1 MKLRNGKIF
10 PADYLLKNAPP
21 LQGDEA
27 ANIRRYYVPEDP
39 PASPPRLA
47 RWKYVSDAGRWRSEY
62 LEHDPAYRALVDAI
76 SFYDL
81 TIAQDRIE
89 FISLIT
95 LALFLDPWNYASSVA
110 MRTTDN
116 MGKVN
121 AMDELEEFNRR
132 LVSCEAAVK
141 ILRQVSDDPD
151 LAIMDARDAGTQA
164 NMRRLSPPAP
174 PAPPP
179 KAEE

>member
-10 PADYLLKNAPP
+10 PADYILRDAPP
-21 LQGDEA
+21 LQGDEKA
-27 ANIRRYYVPEDP
+27 RIRRYIIPEDP
-39 PASPPRLA
+39 PASPPRTA
-47 RWKYVSDAGRWRSEY
+47 MWVFVSDAGRWRSEC

-76 SFYDL
+76 SYYDL
-81 TIAQDRIE
+81 TVAQDRIE
-89 FISLIT
+89 FIALIT

-132 LVSCEAAVK
+132 LVSCEASVK
-141 ILRQVSDDPD
+141 VLRQVSDDPD
-151 LAIMDARDAGTQA
+151 LAVMDARDAGSQA
-164 NMRRLSPPAP
+164 KMRQISPPTI
-174 PAPPP
+174 PP
-179 KAEE
+179 KAAE